1 MPDMMV
7 PRSKPKPGAG
17 MGSCHCWLPGHMVEV
32 LQMSSNTLEE
42 VGEMST
48 SRSAWS
54 SGVVTSYSL
63 VEEVRVEVEKVMIAN
78 L

>member
-1 MPDMMV
+1 
-7 PRSKPKPGAG
+7 
-17 MGSCHCWLPGHMVEV
+17 
-32 LQMSSNTLEE
+32 MSSNTLEE

>member
-1 MPDMMV
+1 
-7 PRSKPKPGAG
+7 
-17 MGSCHCWLPGHMVEV
+17 
-32 LQMSSNTLEE
+32 MSSNTLEE

-48 SRSAWS
+48 SRPALSI
-54 SGVVTSYSL
+54 GVVTFYSL